1 MMSRHPQHDCVWCSL
16 LFEII
21 PFSGDSSILAGLV
34 LFVHHQQHT
43 PLSILLLRVNRLPSK
58 IRAGA
63 CSLRTHASRALMME
77 VEDRGRMV
85 LLDNGEH
92 GGHCGCFSAT
102 YMFCGVECWMWR
114 HWERESNEVN
124 VQKKPRRQEEKQI
137 KCKIEKHVVESSQ
150 ARYTLSCSIQP

>member
-34 LFVHHQQHT
+34 LFVHHQQRT

-63 CSLRTHASRALMME
+63 CSLRTHASRALTME
-77 VEDRGRMV
+77 VEDRGRMA
-85 LLDNGEH
+85 LLDNGGH
-92 GGHCGCFSAT
+92 GRHCGCFSTT
-102 YMFCGVECWMWR
+102 YMFCGVECWMQPTVGDTEKEKATKLMSKICSGHAEEW
-114 HWERESNEVN
+114 
-124 VQKKPRRQEEKQI
+124 VQAFRQHAHTQ
-137 KCKIEKHVVESSQ
+137 
-150 ARYTLSCSIQP
+150 